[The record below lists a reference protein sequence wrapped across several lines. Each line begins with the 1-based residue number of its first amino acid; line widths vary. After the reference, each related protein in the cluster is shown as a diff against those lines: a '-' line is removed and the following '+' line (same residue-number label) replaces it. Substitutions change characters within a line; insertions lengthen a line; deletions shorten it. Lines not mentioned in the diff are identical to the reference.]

1 MKFSPSFAILLLIYF
16 LIKNFMCILILLI
29 ADFYLSLLVSN
40 LPPHCSYS
48 RTLCPPMPF
57 TPPISKFASTPKP
70 WAAFTNPSATI
81 GCNLLT
87 LCPMRFFPINLFCSC
102 RRISP
107 TLLTPVRLMT
117 PLLPLPLYLLSTP
130 KIPPVFLTHFVA
142 AGASFPP
149 PSPTRQHH

>member
-1 MKFSPSFAILLLIYF
+1 MFKYENFQPALLTTIPVA
-16 LIKNFMCILILLI
+16 KQ
-29 ADFYLSLLVSN
+29 
-40 LPPHCSYS
+40 
-48 RTLCPPMPF
+48 
-57 TPPISKFASTPKP
+57 ISKFASTPKP

-87 LCPMRFFPINLFCSC
+87 LCPMRFFPIHLFGSY

-107 TLLTPVRLMT
+107 TLFTPIRLMT

-142 AGASFPP
+142 AGASSPP